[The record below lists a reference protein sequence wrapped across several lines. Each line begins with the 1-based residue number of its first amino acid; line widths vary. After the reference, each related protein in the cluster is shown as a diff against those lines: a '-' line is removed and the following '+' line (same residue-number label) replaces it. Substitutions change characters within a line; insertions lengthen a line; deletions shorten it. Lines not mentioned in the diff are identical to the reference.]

1 MSDDRKYPA
10 SLVHNDEMYVLGG
23 YNDAAGWLDS
33 VDLKPAGQCEF
44 QQKEEWKMLRGMY
57 NFCAVSHEDKIYTIG
72 TWKTDIF
79 YAITLFYIIIVL
91 IFVAFKLM
99 SNA

>member
-33 VDLKPAGQCEF
+33 VDVKPSGQCEF

-72 TWKTDIF
+72 ILQTDIF
-79 YAITLFYIIIVL
+79 DAISLFYL
-91 IFVAFKLM
+91 KFKY
-99 SNA
+99 SHIY